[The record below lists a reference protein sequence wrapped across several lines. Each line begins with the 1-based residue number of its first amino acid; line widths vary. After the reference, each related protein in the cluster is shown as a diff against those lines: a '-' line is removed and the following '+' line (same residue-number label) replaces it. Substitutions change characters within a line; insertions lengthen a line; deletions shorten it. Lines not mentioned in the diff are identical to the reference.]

1 MFRKKI
7 VTFGGGTGHFYL
19 LDGLKRYN
27 DPSLITA
34 IVGSWDSGGSSGRL
48 RSELGILPPGD
59 IRRCILALME
69 DPDQQKVAQR
79 LFDDRLDDLEG
90 ALKGHS
96 FGNLIGAR
104 LDHMFRGQDRGT
116 DAERALFRIRAKIMP
131 ACLTDLKLI
140 AVTEKGISIEGEANI
155 DHRSKRSDF
164 DPNDKIARIHFQT
177 RADANPDAL
186 EAIKHADKIIFSP
199 GDLFTSV
206 LPHLLVDG
214 VKEALRASK
223 AKIYFVLN
231 IMTKPGETDGFAASN
246 FLEKTVFYL
255 GDKNRLD
262 YVIVNNTR
270 INSEIL
276 NIYKAE
282 GQELIKFDEERCRS
296 VVPKTKIV
304 KTKLV
309 KYLAKEHLLRHDS
322 ERLANTILSLN

>member
-19 LDGLKRYN
+19 LDGLKHYN

-34 IVGSWDSGGSSGRL
+34 TVGSWDSGGSSGRL
-48 RSELGILPPGD
+48 RSELGVLPPGD

-69 DPDQQKVAQR
+69 DSDQQRVAQR

-90 ALKGHS
+90 MLKGHS
-96 FGNLIGAR
+96 FGNFIGAR

-116 DAERALFRIRAKIMP
+116 DAERALFRIRAKIIP

-140 AVTEKGISIEGEANI
+140 AVTEKGINIEGEANI
-155 DHRSKRSDF
+155 DHRSKRPDF
-164 DPNDKIARIHFQT
+164 DPDDKIARIHFQT
-177 RADANPDAL
+177 RADANPRVLD
-186 EAIKHADKIIFSP
+186 AIKHADKIIFSP
-199 GDLFTSV
+199 GDLFTSI
-206 LPHLLVDG
+206 LPHLLIDG
-214 VKEALRASK
+214 VKEALCASK

-231 IMTKPGETDGFAASN
+231 IMTKPGETDGFTASN
-246 FLEKTVFYL
+246 FLEKTAFYL

-276 NIYKAE
+276 NIYRAE
-282 GQELIKFDEERCRS
+282 GQELVRFDEERCRS
-296 VVPKTKIV
+296 VVPKAKIV

-309 KYLAKEHLLRHDS
+309 KYLVKEHLLRHNS
-322 ERLANTILSLN
+322 ERLASMVLRA

>member
-19 LDGLKRYN
+19 LDGLKRHN
-27 DPSLITA
+27 DPSLMTA

-48 RSELGILPPGD
+48 RSELGVLPPGD

-69 DPDQQKVAQR
+69 DPDQQRVAQR
-79 LFDDRLDDLEG
+79 LFDDRLGDLDG
-90 ALKGHS
+90 MLKGHS

-116 DAERALFRIRAKIMP
+116 DAERALFRIRARIMP

-140 AVTEKGISIEGEANI
+140 AVTEKGITIEGEADI
-155 DHRSKRSDF
+155 DHRCKRSDF
-164 DPNDKIARIHFQT
+164 DPHDKIARIYFQT
-177 RADANPDAL
+177 RADANPNVLD
-186 EAIKHADKIIFSP
+186 AIKHADKIIFSP
-199 GDLFTSV
+199 GDLFTSI
-206 LPHLLVDG
+206 LPHLLIDG
-214 VKEALRASK
+214 VKEALCKSK

-231 IMTKPGETDGFAASN
+231 IMTKPGETDNFIASH
-246 FLEKTVFYL
+246 FLEKIAFYL

-262 YVIVNNTR
+262 YVIVNHAR

-276 NIYKAE
+276 NMYRAE
-282 GQELIKFDEERCRS
+282 GQGLVRFDEKRCQN
-296 VVPKTKIV
+296 VVPKAKVV

-322 ERLANTILSLN
+322 ERLAEIILHLS